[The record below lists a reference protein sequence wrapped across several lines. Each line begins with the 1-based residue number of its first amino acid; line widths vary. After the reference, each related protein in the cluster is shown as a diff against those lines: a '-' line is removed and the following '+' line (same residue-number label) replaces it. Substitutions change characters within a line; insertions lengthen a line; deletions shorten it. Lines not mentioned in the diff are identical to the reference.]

1 MNASHI
7 KGAWQELRGLVRE
20 QWGKLTDDDLDLI
33 AGRRDRLI
41 GVLQRRY
48 GTAKDIVERKVTA
61 FERRVSQGLP
71 RH

>member
-61 FERRVSQGLP
+61 FERRVSRGLP